1 MVTLHHTTSYQCS
14 PLEVEGEG
22 GEISMSMDSPLH
34 RDRLD
39 LGVMLGPSVSG
50 ARLSP
55 GLLGVRIPAMAGP
68 DTCSNR
74 RLTGDREIRRSG
86 DQEIRRS
93 YRAVRVA
100 AHDGGALPGRGGLR
114 APGVATVVGHPAHLQ
129 YRRLSGDQEIQE
141 VSPGDSSRRG
151 WSAGCPGPDAD
162 SGQTAALRRRA
173 ARCHRSEIVDY
184 SD

>member
-1 MVTLHHTTSYQCS
+1 
-14 PLEVEGEG
+14 
-22 GEISMSMDSPLH
+22 MSMDSPLH

-100 AHDGGALPGRGGLR
+100 AHDGGALPGRGGLS
-114 APGVATVVGHPAHLQ
+114 ALGVAAVVGHPAHLQ

>member
-1 MVTLHHTTSYQCS
+1 
-14 PLEVEGEG
+14 
-22 GEISMSMDSPLH
+22 MSMDSPLH

-100 AHDGGALPGRGGLR
+100 AHDGGALPGRGGLS
-114 APGVATVVGHPAHLQ
+114 APGVAAVVGHPAHLQ
-129 YRRLSGDQEIQE
+129 YRRLSGDQEIRR
-141 VSPGDSSRRG
+141 SRR
-151 WSAGCPGPDAD
+151 SHLETRHAGAGAQDVQGLTQTQARQRHSGDAQQD
-162 SGQTAALRRRA
+162 VTDLK
-173 ARCHRSEIVDY
+173 
-184 SD
+184 